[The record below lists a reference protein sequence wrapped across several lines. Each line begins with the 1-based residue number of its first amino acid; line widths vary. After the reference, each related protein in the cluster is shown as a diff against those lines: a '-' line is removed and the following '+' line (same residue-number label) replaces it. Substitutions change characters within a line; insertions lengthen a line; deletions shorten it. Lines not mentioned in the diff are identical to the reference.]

1 MALGD
6 ETPIQL
12 GQRRPASAGRE
23 EADLGVDYAHHIL
36 EPVAAVGHVQQVL
49 RRGQVGEVEV
59 GSIQWP
65 VAILTMLLLFARVQ
79 AKFRKNKDMK
89 QRAKLELNSLKIEN
103 DRKAVEVEILRRE
116 LDGFEAN
123 IKDNQARQE
132 DEEPGK

>member
-1 MALGD
+1 MNTSTLTTHEVTKEVLTGLLASTTLGMWITEIVKD
-6 ETPIQL
+6 IDISNL
-12 GQRRPASAGRE
+12 
-23 EADLGVDYAHHIL
+23 
-36 EPVAAVGHVQQVL
+36 
-49 RRGQVGEVEV
+49 
-59 GSIQWP
+59 IQWP